1 MDKIAKLPEDSEEF
15 VRFWEKQYRGW
26 ELVECEKSFNEQT
39 GWYFYLT
46 MRRAHIKTERRAE
59 MTGEEQFKEL
69 YRRYIH
75 REGRRGAF
83 GMDGAGDGFFSPRQP
98 ARSITAY
105 PGGLVEHSVNVF
117 RELRKVV
124 IDNEP
129 TMEAVAICA
138 LLHDLCKANT
148 YVREHHAGPGEVYS
162 YVKKDRFPMGHG
174 EKSVYLIA
182 RFMKL
187 EDEEARLSAGTWAR
201 GTTLCAAGA
210 VA

>member
-1 MDKIAKLPEDSEEF
+1 
-15 VRFWEKQYRGW
+15 
-26 ELVECEKSFNEQT
+26 
-39 GWYFYLT
+39 
-46 MRRAHIKTERRAE
+46 

-75 REGRRGAF
+75 REGAEELLEWMERET
-83 GMDGAGDGFFSPRQP
+83 DFFTAP
-98 ARSITAY
+98 ASTKHHLAY
-105 PGGLVEHSVNVF
+105 PGGLVEHSVDVF

-148 YVREHHAGPGEVYS
+148 YVREHHAGPGDVYS

-187 EDEEARLSAGTWAR
+187 EDEEALAIRWHMGAWDDAVRGGSRGLNEAMKLHRIVYELHAADMRATHIVEAGMA
-201 GTTLCAAGA
+201 
-210 VA
+210 